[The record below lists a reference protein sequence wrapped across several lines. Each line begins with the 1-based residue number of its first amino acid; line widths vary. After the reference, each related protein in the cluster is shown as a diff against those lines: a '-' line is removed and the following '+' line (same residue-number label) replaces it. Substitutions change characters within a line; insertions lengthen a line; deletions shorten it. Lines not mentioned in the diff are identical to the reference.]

1 MNKSSALNMYHVIP
15 TEQGANDLF
24 YKKVKTEN
32 EIVKNYTKKIN
43 EKITQ
48 QKATIEKE
56 KEFIPIKN
64 FADFKYQLKQAV
76 KKDKAHIKKV
86 KNELNNNQWT
96 IKTLNNQLMDDKIH
110 NYKDYQKYTKKNTES
125 NFPKELFRTF
135 PKFDFFDTYE
145 KNKCPFYSREEC
157 IKAIKKYLNLFIYED
172 FEDDNEK
179 IKILHEKDKKIP
191 NEYFPYFYGGNK
203 KDFLIF

>member
-1 MNKSSALNMYHVIP
+1 MSKKKVLWNTIKIEVPSDMVNINKKDNFNIKNTLTNTNNISKANKEPSIKIIP
-15 TEQGANDLF
+15 GNIDKPKIISEGKQYDIEQLKIKLQKVKELKKKNEGKE

-43 EKITQ
+43 EKITK

-64 FADFKYQLKQAV
+64 FADFKNQLKQAV

-125 NFPKELFRTF
+125 NFPKELFLV
-135 PKFDFFDTYE
+135 KMY
-145 KNKCPFYSREEC
+145 
-157 IKAIKKYLNLFIYED
+157 AL
-172 FEDDNEK
+172 
-179 IKILHEKDKKIP
+179 
-191 NEYFPYFYGGNK
+191 
-203 KDFLIF
+203 